1 MTKKEKKRPKSLQF
15 MSIHLVQARLLWT
28 HGPTNHSSSLLCTC
42 TVKHTP
48 ERNILHQSSQRPKSR
63 AQPNGPATYQ
73 PTLPANPLRADC
85 LAPPPVLWRFA
96 LLHSHPS
103 NSVTQPAWAR
113 PWAHTGDWGPMPP
126 SSLACTAV
134 QYSIGLHCAS
144 RVASRRLACTRLLIR
159 PFFPAFSCTLTQTRL
174 TDRQAR
180 ANLSTTQIAALVWSD
195 SSLPNT
201 FLFKLATCDDWTYS
215 DNIMH

>member
-1 MTKKEKKRPKSLQF
+1 

-48 ERNILHQSSQRPKSR
+48 ERNILHQSSQRPKESR
-63 AQPNGPATYQ
+63 SAQRPG
-73 PTLPANPLRADC
+73 NPPSDLTSHPLWADC

-113 PWAHTGDWGPMPP
+113 PWAHIGDWGPMPP

-144 RVASRRLACTRLLIR
+144 RV
-159 PFFPAFSCTLTQTRL
+159 
-174 TDRQAR
+174 
-180 ANLSTTQIAALVWSD
+180 
-195 SSLPNT
+195 SSPCLHAP
-201 FLFKLATCDDWTYS
+201 TYS
-215 DNIMH
+215 SFFSRFFMYLNSDTPDRPSSTR